1 MQQFASK
8 SGKHEHAKTALKAT
22 RPFFQSGPIVN
33 GPDDRYEQEADSL
46 ADRVMRGHTV
56 RQGHSFRIAP
66 ARVVQRKCTACG
78 KHLDHEKD
86 GQICAECEKERA
98 GAHDEQ
104 EGLREQAPPLV
115 TDIANRPGKP
125 LAPALRHWMENRL
138 ADDFTDV
145 AIHNDPAA
153 AEAAGVIQARAYT
166 LGNHIVFGDGEYQPE
181 TMAGKWL
188 LAHEL
193 VHVSQQR
200 VIGKHIQTRAA
211 SVVEKLRDD
220 KVVKGV
226 GTIDTIL
233 EAHINA
239 NPDKAEV
246 KKLAA
251 GIAKMNKGTT
261 DDEKQAFI
269 TALLAVAKDV
279 KSPEELDLVTD
290 VLKIS
295 GRYTEA
301 AALAIEKKYNPGKTA
316 FYDLDFY
323 EQNLK
328 DGLSWLSD
336 SYPGIR
342 KFLDSW
348 LATFDLYIYGPLIQV
363 QTLYAE
369 KDFDKVYKKTVEDA
383 NKPAVL
389 KENERLLIALTAF
402 RGLDQARKGLL
413 EQLGKVT
420 SSKVNIAEAFV
431 DDQKKSILLRWSEDK
446 LSPEADHLFRAILP
460 RLTAV
465 MKKASAYWKGVSH
478 EYSLIFSDQNYLKIY
493 KDEFRTHKAEFILYE
508 KPLHAIML
516 AALQLSSKGD
526 LPDAKTYAR
535 LRKTASGKLFNLI
548 NGISIDF
555 RQKSR
560 EKGDKAGLM
569 DLYGIFL
576 KVWVETRQILNENAG
591 ADQSKMT
598 DRQVKERLR
607 IGNNLWQI
615 GDLTGLETIRQL
627 GIEVLFPKEK
637 IIFGA
642 KQSRSF
648 LSYDEPLQ
656 WTREESSAAQMIAQ
670 FVKETTKVDGSE
682 DLAVLMHYY
691 YKSVLLQEE
700 ETILTRLLQEQVG
713 VTDHKADLGAY
724 KPILEQEKKLL
735 NEQILN
741 NFQQS
746 LVPIRFVLKGIR
758 FSVIAKDAAAFN
770 ELINNDQRI
779 QKSKEDHFKGLGPD
793 HITLISPDVNEHL
806 AAGGVVIWIFP
817 NPGAFTSRMEQ
828 VLPGLVPPPNTPLEY
843 IGKLAA
849 FLKKAR
855 EDKKPQ
861 DLTKAQKKLETE
873 PETRVRRLRRLA
885 FSHHRRVVVESLI
898 RDLWR
903 DFEDSI
909 DTWSKPLKAIS
920 EMTMLAIQAPKEDV
934 QLQMACMTLEL
945 APDIHKVLLNQSV
958 ALGLLSRD
966 TDRIDV
972 IRRLLPHVA
981 GAVSMEDEVR
991 LHRDELMLDYPSA
1004 WHPARVAALRELQKR
1019 LVPRLRAVYSNEWME
1034 ASVED
1039 QTLRHTRSR
1048 RPFTT
1053 KLSIPY
1059 EGKMYRIEKV
1069 SRSFWFSPASE
1080 LDPGMIAWDQGMV
1093 KDINPSTFIR
1103 KNGAQETPVPWR
1115 ERKGEELFVYLV
1127 VDRSANVERVVVKDN
1142 DDKNIHFIQNIIAIH
1157 NNMENLRE
1165 LGEILETGA
1174 EWMMVVVYLIPGA
1187 GQAVMAGELVVGVL
1201 QFLASGEF
1209 DDIKKLLG
1217 GDGVKMLRS
1226 GYDKVSGM
1234 FEADKLW
1241 DLLLNDQGT
1250 LPPLSTEAAPPAAF
1264 SSGHKEGKLRKFVKR
1279 LKKIGKYIYNGFQRL
1294 KTSFDFLL
1302 KRLRLFVLKHP
1313 TLHMLISM
1321 IGQYLDII
1329 RAKVKLTADML
1340 GGEDKPEAASITDFG
1355 AQASQ
1360 MVGHLQTLEVPH
1372 NLIPLDGLVD
1382 VVITLV
1388 LKKIARGPKK
1398 IIVKGVREVLE
1409 QLGIYA
1415 KITGYVGDQL
1425 KGTFVDPN
1433 NILNDIIDKEIQPAV
1448 QTAGNE
1454 FATTAMGIL
1463 KEVPGL
1469 EGIKIDGLKGPAIT
1483 RVDPPDE
1490 SEEDDLPD
1498 MQPYLSAEVPNREKT
1513 GESYPMIRAS
1523 HGTRIDKAAET
1534 DLTMRFGQDFSHVR
1548 IHANTGMDEEMESIG
1563 AEALTSGSHVYL
1575 KSNLHIDREPGQ
1587 SIFYHELAHVI
1598 QQTGTRPASAQHND
1612 FPVSGKPEG
1621 GIRSEPQSERE
1632 AEMFARAGKEG
1643 GAVPS
1648 LQKTSLQGYQP
1659 KIGDVVM
1666 FKFFKSIS
1674 GGDYP
1679 KLTDGK
1685 ITDVVKPNVLVA
1697 SLGARLSQQETAFA
1711 EHLNTEL
1718 KGKFGTLEFT
1728 PAMKDGSDEIKSLL
1742 QGKDWASYQK
1752 LFLDMVRRSKVRKKA
1767 DKSNPSKEEWEVNM
1781 VRVKAGLE
1789 EAIAI
1794 QTGIVLDIDFPK
1806 STTMAAQSLGKVKV
1820 RSLILDRISLN
1831 AGLWE
1836 KLVKNTFVAGKNTLG
1851 FKTKYT
1857 DAKLKEYKDGAKYL
1871 IEKLEPIRIFA
1882 GKGFSFSNYLARNIE
1897 NHVFPDLSELH
1908 TGSQSDPIPIYW
1920 YKNISDYPRSI
1931 KLAGKMYSMRNLT
1944 KIDYKGEKI
1953 QVGVSEKYI
1962 TKAAG
1967 GVNSKQNATVL
1978 QRGTTSGRD
1987 TAMTKTYRL
1996 ALENLSYPWKN
2007 EDVDHVKDLGFG
2019 GDDVYENFWPLNSYV
2034 NRTPFRDQWLM
2045 RYKVEYKEG
2054 KDHKVESL
2062 KELRD
2067 KWFIIKGYRLR
2078 PESPGGRWT
2087 QK

>member
-1 MQQFASK
+1 MRQFVSKNGKRENTKAASK
-8 SGKHEHAKTALKAT
+8 AA
-22 RPFFQSGPIVN
+22 RPFFQSGPIIN
-33 GPDDRYEQEADSL
+33 EPGDHYEQEADSL
-46 ADRVMRGHTV
+46 ADRVMRGQTV
-56 RQGHSFRIAP
+56 RPGHGFRHVP
-66 ARVVQRKCTACG
+66 ARVVQSKCASCG
-78 KHLDHEKD
+78 KHLEDERS
-86 GQICAECEKERA
+86 GQICAECEHERIA
-98 GAHDEQ
+98 GHHEQ
-104 EGLREQAPPLV
+104 RENAIQAPEIV
-115 TDIANRPGKP
+115 MDVAERPGKS
-125 LAPALRHWMENRL
+125 LTPALRHWMENRL
-138 ADDFTDV
+138 SDDFRDV
-145 AIHNDPAA
+145 VVHADPMS
-153 AEAAGVIQARAYT
+153 AEAAAAIHARAYT
-166 LGNHIVFGDGEYQPE
+166 LGNHIVFADGEYQPDTE
-181 TMAGKWL
+181 AGKWL
-188 LAHEL
+188 VAHEL

-200 VIGKHIQTRAA
+200 VIGKSVQTRAA
-211 SVVEKLRDD
+211 SVVDKLRDD

-226 GTIDTIL
+226 GTLDTIL
-233 EAHINA
+233 ETHTSA

-269 TALLAVAKDV
+269 TALLTVAKDV

-290 VLKIS
+290 VLKVS
-295 GRYTEA
+295 GRYAEA
-301 AALAIEKKYNPGKTA
+301 ATLAVEKKHTPGKTA

-348 LATFDLYIYGPLIQV
+348 LGTFDLYIYGPLIQI
-363 QTLYAE
+363 QTLYAG
-369 KDFDKVYKKTVEDA
+369 KDFEKVYKKTVEDA
-383 NKPAVL
+383 NKPGVL
-389 KENERLLIALTAF
+389 KENERLLIALEAF
-402 RGLDQARKGLL
+402 RGLDHARKGLL
-413 EQLGKVT
+413 AQLSKII
-420 SSKVNIAEAFV
+420 SSKENIAEAFA
-431 DDQKKSILLRWSEDK
+431 DDQKKSILLKWSDEV
-446 LSPEADHLFRAILP
+446 LSPETGHLFRAMLP

-465 MKKASAYWKGVSH
+465 MKKASAYWKGVGT
-478 EYSLIFSDQNYLKIY
+478 EYSLIFSNKMYFKLYQDQFKQHHALFAK
-493 KDEFRTHKAEFILYE
+493 YE

-516 AALQLSSKGD
+516 AALQLGGKGD
-526 LPDAKTYAR
+526 LPDLKTYAR
-535 LRKTASGKLFNLI
+535 LRKTASGRLFNLI
-548 NGISIDF
+548 NDISIDF

-576 KVWVETRQILNENAG
+576 KTWVETRSALTVNMGSDPA
-591 ADQSKMT
+591 KMV
-598 DRQVKERLR
+598 DRQIKERLTL
-607 IGNNLWQI
+607 GNNLWQI

-637 IIFGA
+637 IVFGA
-642 KQSRSF
+642 RQTRSF

-656 WTREESSAAQMIAQ
+656 WTREESGVAEMISQ
-670 FVKETTKVDGSE
+670 FVKETSKVDGSQ

-700 ETILTRLLQEQVG
+700 ETILVRLLREQGG

-735 NEQILN
+735 NEQMLN

-746 LVPIRFVLKGIR
+746 LVPLRYVVKGIR
-758 FSVIAKDAAAFN
+758 FSVIPKDAAEFN
-770 ELINNDQRI
+770 ELVNNDQRI

-793 HITLISPDVNEHL
+793 HITLISPDVNDHL
-806 AAGGVVIWIFP
+806 AAGGIVIWIFP
-817 NPGAFTSRMEQ
+817 NPGAFTGRMEQ
-828 VLPGLVPPPNTPLEY
+828 ILPGLVPPPNTPLEY

-855 EDKKPQ
+855 ADKHPH
-861 DLTKAQKKLETE
+861 DLTAAKRMLETE
-873 PETRVRRLRRLA
+873 PEIRVRKLRRLA
-885 FSHHRRVVVESLI
+885 FSHHRRVVVESKI
-898 RDLWR
+898 RDLWK
-903 DFEDSI
+903 DFEDNI
-909 DTWSKPLKAIS
+909 DTWSNPLTAIG
-920 EMTMLAIQAPKEDV
+920 EMTFLAIQAPKEDI
-934 QLQMACMTLEL
+934 QLQMACIMLEL

-958 ALGLLSRD
+958 AMGVLSRD

-972 IRRLLPHVA
+972 IRRLLPHAA

-991 LHRDELMLDYPSA
+991 LHRDELMLDYPSS

-1034 ASVED
+1034 ASVDE

-1059 EGKMYRIEKV
+1059 EGKVYRIEKV

-1093 KDINPSTFIR
+1093 RDINPSTFIR
-1103 KNGAQETPVPWR
+1103 KNGADETPVPWR
-1115 ERKGEELFVYLV
+1115 ERKGEELFVYLI

-1201 QFLASGEF
+1201 QFLAMGEF

-1226 GYDKVSGM
+1226 GYDKISGV

-1241 DLLLNDQGT
+1241 DLLIDDQIT
-1250 LPPLSTEAAPPAAF
+1250 LPPVKTEAAPP
-1264 SSGHKEGKLRKFVKR
+1264 SMSGGMHKEGKLRKFVKR
-1279 LKKIGKYIYNGFQRL
+1279 LKKIGKYIYSGLERL
-1294 KTSFDFLL
+1294 KNSFNFLL

-1313 TLHMLISM
+1313 TLHSLIGM
-1321 IGQYLDII
+1321 IGQYIEII
-1329 RAKVKLTADML
+1329 RAKVKMTANMFGDD
-1340 GGEDKPEAASITDFG
+1340 DKPEPGSVTDFG

-1360 MVGHLQTLEVPH
+1360 MIGHLQTLEVPH
-1372 NLIPLDGLVD
+1372 NIIPLDGIVD

-1388 LKKIARGPKK
+1388 LKKIAKGPKK

-1415 KITGYVGDQL
+1415 KITGHIAKYL
-1425 KGTFVDPN
+1425 EGTYVDPN
-1433 NILNDIIDKEIQPAV
+1433 NILNEIIDNEIQPAV
-1448 QTAGNE
+1448 RNAGNE

-1463 KEVPGL
+1463 KEIPGL
-1469 EGIKIDGLKGPAIT
+1469 EGVKIDAPKGPAIT
-1483 RVDPPDE
+1483 RVDAPEE
-1490 SEEDDLPD
+1490 SEDEDDMPD
-1498 MQPYLSAEVPNREKT
+1498 MQPYLSSQVPNREQT
-1513 GESYPMIRAS
+1513 GASYPMIRAS
-1523 HGTRIDKAAET
+1523 HGQRMDKAVES
-1534 DLTMRFGQDFSHVR
+1534 DLTLRFGQDFSHVR
-1548 IHANTGMDEEMESIG
+1548 IHTNTRMDEEMESIG

-1575 KSNLHIDREPGQ
+1575 KSNLHINQEPGQ

-1598 QQTGTRPASAQHND
+1598 QQTGSRPASAQHTD

-1621 GIRSEPQSERE
+1621 GIRSEPQSERD
-1632 AEMFARAGKEG
+1632 AEVFARAGKEG
-1643 GAVPS
+1643 GAVPA

-1666 FKFFKSIS
+1666 FKFFRSIS
-1674 GGDYP
+1674 DYP
-1679 KLTDGK
+1679 KLTESK
-1685 ITDVVKPNVLVA
+1685 LTEVVKPNVFVA
-1697 SLGARLSQQETAFA
+1697 SLGARLSQPETAFA

-1718 KGKFGTLEFT
+1718 KGKFGALEFT
-1728 PAMKDGSDEIKSLL
+1728 PAMKDGADEIKSLL
-1742 QGKDWASYQK
+1742 QGKDWATYQK
-1752 LFLDMVRRSKVRKKA
+1752 LFLDIVRRSKVKKKT
-1767 DKSNPSKEEWEVNM
+1767 DKNDPSKEEWEVNM

-1794 QTGIVLDIDFPK
+1794 QTGIVLDIEFPK
-1806 STTMAAQSLGKVKV
+1806 SATMATQSLGKVKV
-1820 RSLILDRISLN
+1820 RSLILDQISLN

-1836 KLVKNTFVAGKNTLG
+1836 KLVRNTFVVRKSTLG

-1857 DAKLKEYKDGAKYL
+1857 DALLKEYKDGAKYL
-1871 IEKLEPIRIFA
+1871 IEKLEPIRIFT
-1882 GKGFSFSNYLARNIE
+1882 GKGFGFTNNLARNIE
-1897 NHVFPDLSELH
+1897 NHVFPDITELA

-1920 YKNISDYPRSI
+1920 YKHIKDYPQSI
-1931 KLAGKMYSMRNLT
+1931 KLAGVNYSMRSLARITYN
-1944 KIDYKGEKI
+1944 GEKI
-1953 QVGVSEKYI
+1953 QIGVSEKYI

-1978 QRGTTSGRD
+1978 KRRTTSSRD
-1987 TAMTKTYRL
+1987 PAMTKTFRL
-1996 ALENLSYPWKN
+1996 ALENLGYPWKN

-2019 GDDVYENFWPLNSYV
+2019 GDDVYQNFWPLNSFI
-2034 NRTPFRDQWLM
+2034 NRTPFREQWLV

-2054 KDHKVESL
+2054 KDHKVDSL
-2062 KELRD
+2062 KELKD
-2067 KWFIIKGYRLR
+2067 KWFIIKGYRLL
-2078 PESPGGRWT
+2078 PESPGGRWR